1 MKIFFNVYLFVLFYM
16 GYAKEFRM
24 KFFNTI
30 NKKEDKATL
39 SNLLDHDFLTTLCIG
54 TPKQCFDIKINF
66 TEYYSF
72 IALKNESGYQFQ
84 PEQSETLMNMKKHKI
99 FGKGRAMST
108 GNLVQDFIL
117 FNQYNKFYY
126 QFYFSRTENNSEL
139 GLSTKTIEVSK
150 DQSSFLDQ
158 LLNKQIISNPLMLLN
173 YTSDNEGEIIFDPS
187 DDVLNRYSIDLDT
200 ESNDYLTIKS
210 PITLLKLKHSNN
222 NWNYNYHQSM
232 RINYKSSLILANT
245 NLVKPL
251 LYALFEVYE
260 KHGACSIQQ
269 NKEQSIWAICN
280 PKIKEIIDNTLLISI
295 DNNEL
300 KVDIKDL
307 FIPYYD
313 SVLFSIVGKEDEYF
327 FTVGDAFMKQ
337 FMISIDQDNF
347 IIKLYPKK
355 EDKSNT
361 RSILKYI
368 KYIIVFLCFIGILHL
383 ISMYYIINTK
393 QQYNINSHNLI

>member
-1 MKIFFNVYLFVLFYM
+1 
-16 GYAKEFRM
+16 M

-99 FGKGRAMST
+99 FGRGRAMST

-150 DQSSFLDQ
+150 DQSSFLAQ
-158 LLNKQIISNPLMLLN
+158 LLNKQIISNSLMLLN

-280 PKIKEIIDNTLLISI
+280 PKIKEIIDGT
-295 DNNEL
+295 
-300 KVDIKDL
+300 
-307 FIPYYD
+307 
-313 SVLFSIVGKEDEYF
+313 
-327 FTVGDAFMKQ
+327 A
-337 FMISIDQDNF
+337 
-347 IIKLYPKK
+347 
-355 EDKSNT
+355 
-361 RSILKYI
+361 
-368 KYIIVFLCFIGILHL
+368 C
-383 ISMYYIINTK
+383 
-393 QQYNINSHNLI
+393 